1 MERMIRLFI
10 DSDLADDLDFDRME
24 NLATERTTPGL
35 IRSQADLLWKIHFRG
50 SERYLLLLIE
60 FQSET
65 YRYMSV
71 RILYYIAIAYHSL
84 VAARARRRKLAPG
97 GLLPPALA
105 VTIYN
110 GRERWTAPDEVFDLI
125 APTRGWLASQ
135 QPRLRHEVLDLRA
148 LGAQGPTEGNLVSWM
163 ASMELDSSA
172 ANISRVV
179 REVLAEYP
187 GPQHARLRE
196 AFREWILGAAKTW
209 GIEEKVL
216 EQVRSLKE
224 AGMIYAGVEE
234 LKERAHREGR
244 ATMACRQP
252 ALFTSGL
259 EAGRREAASALDS
272 KCYRNHEHLPAIT
285 SEVKIMD
292 APFSFNRSIRIGSRR
307 DRITGDSGALT
318 GRELLGRSGVVR
330 FLAKRLPDKRDGR
343 RIRHSQKRLARTLL
357 LLAGQG
363 RREHSDATELR
374 DDPALRLA
382 TGDRAGTAPLGKGG
396 RLPSQP
402 TLSRR
407 VAAWSAKEGVEV
419 LREGLQR
426 LAGWRL
432 KAMGG
437 WRRPK
442 KLVID
447 IDSLPV
453 EVHGEQPGSA
463 WNGYYHRRVY
473 HPIVAAVGETGDIL
487 DLRLR
492 EGQVHTAD
500 GGLEFVL
507 EVLERAERHL
517 CGKAAV
523 RFDAGYPGEPL
534 MAALEERGTHYVARV
549 RNNAVL
555 KRLALPAM
563 DAVVWDALSNGV
575 PAGEP
580 RTWVCE
586 SSYRAGSWS
595 RSRRVVQVVVERL
608 GELIPRCFWLLT
620 SMPSGEM
627 SGEDLLALY
636 RKRGKAEGHLGEL
649 MSVVAPAL
657 SSTSRRK
664 SHYRGKEIRKREKGV
679 DAFACNQV
687 RLLLAGFGYQIMHV
701 QRAVLERVTG
711 TGWSLRRLAERVLRT
726 PARFTVSGRRITMT
740 TGGASAHWRMLARGL
755 ATLHGPSG

>member
-1 MERMIRLFI
+1 M
-10 DSDLADDLDFDRME
+10 
-24 NLATERTTPGL
+24 
-35 IRSQADLLWKIHFRG
+35 
-50 SERYLLLLIE
+50 
-60 FQSET
+60 
-65 YRYMSV
+65 
-71 RILYYIAIAYHSL
+71 
-84 VAARARRRKLAPG
+84 
-97 GLLPPALA
+97 
-105 VTIYN
+105 
-110 GRERWTAPDEVFDLI
+110 
-125 APTRGWLASQ
+125 
-135 QPRLRHEVLDLRA
+135 
-148 LGAQGPTEGNLVSWM
+148 
-163 ASMELDSSA
+163 
-172 ANISRVV
+172 
-179 REVLAEYP
+179 
-187 GPQHARLRE
+187 
-196 AFREWILGAAKTW
+196 
-209 GIEEKVL
+209 
-216 EQVRSLKE
+216 
-224 AGMIYAGVEE
+224 
-234 LKERAHREGR
+234 
-244 ATMACRQP
+244 
-252 ALFTSGL
+252 
-259 EAGRREAASALDS
+259 
-272 KCYRNHEHLPAIT
+272 CYKYHEHLPTIT
-285 SEVKIMD
+285 PKVKIMD
-292 APFSFNRSIRIGSRR
+292 APFSFNRSIRIRSRR

-318 GRELLGRSGVVR
+318 GRELLGRSRVVR
-330 FLAKRLPDKRDGR
+330 FLAKRLPDMRDGR

-382 TGDRAGTAPLGKGG
+382 TSDRAGTAPMGKAG

-442 KLVID
+442 TLVID

-473 HPIVAAVGETGDIL
+473 HPIVAAAGETGDIL

-563 DAVVWDALSNGV
+563 DAVVWDALSNGA
-575 PAGEP
+575 PAGGEP

-595 RSRRVVQVVVERL
+595 RSRRVVQVVVERP

-627 SGEDLLALY
+627 SGDDLLALY
-636 RKRGKAEGHLGEL
+636 RRRGKAEGHLGEL

-711 TGWSLRRLAERVLRT
+711 TGWSLRRLAERVLHT

-755 ATLHGPSG
+755 ATLPGPSG

>member
-1 MERMIRLFI
+1 
-10 DSDLADDLDFDRME
+10 
-24 NLATERTTPGL
+24 
-35 IRSQADLLWKIHFRG
+35 
-50 SERYLLLLIE
+50 
-60 FQSET
+60 
-65 YRYMSV
+65 
-71 RILYYIAIAYHSL
+71 
-84 VAARARRRKLAPG
+84 
-97 GLLPPALA
+97 
-105 VTIYN
+105 
-110 GRERWTAPDEVFDLI
+110 
-125 APTRGWLASQ
+125 
-135 QPRLRHEVLDLRA
+135 
-148 LGAQGPTEGNLVSWM
+148 
-163 ASMELDSSA
+163 
-172 ANISRVV
+172 
-179 REVLAEYP
+179 
-187 GPQHARLRE
+187 
-196 AFREWILGAAKTW
+196 
-209 GIEEKVL
+209 
-216 EQVRSLKE
+216 
-224 AGMIYAGVEE
+224 
-234 LKERAHREGR
+234 
-244 ATMACRQP
+244 
-252 ALFTSGL
+252 
-259 EAGRREAASALDS
+259 
-272 KCYRNHEHLPAIT
+272 
-285 SEVKIMD
+285 MD
-292 APFSFNRSIRIGSRR
+292 APFSFNRSVRISSRR

-318 GRELLGRSGVVR
+318 GRELLRRSRVVR
-330 FLAKRLPDKRDGR
+330 FLAERLPDKRDGR
-343 RIRHSQKRLARTLL
+343 RIRHSQGRLARTLL

-363 RREHSDATELR
+363 RREHNDATALR

-382 TGDRAGTAPLGKGG
+382 TGDRAGTAPLDGGG

-437 WRRPK
+437 WRRPET
-442 KLVID
+442 LVID

-473 HPIVAAVGETGDIL
+473 HPIVAAAGETGDIL

-492 EGQVHTAD
+492 EGRVHTAD

-563 DAVVWDALSNGV
+563 DAVVRDALRNGA

-595 RSRRVVQVVVERL
+595 RSRRVVQVVVERP

-620 SMPSGEM
+620 SIPSEEM

-664 SHYRGKEIRKREKGV
+664 SHYRGEEIRKREKGV

-755 ATLHGPSG
+755 ATLHAGPSG

>member
-1 MERMIRLFI
+1 M
-10 DSDLADDLDFDRME
+10 
-24 NLATERTTPGL
+24 
-35 IRSQADLLWKIHFRG
+35 
-50 SERYLLLLIE
+50 
-60 FQSET
+60 
-65 YRYMSV
+65 V
-71 RILYYIAIAYHSL
+71 
-84 VAARARRRKLAPG
+84 VA
-97 GLLPPALA
+97 
-105 VTIYN
+105 
-110 GRERWTAPDEVFDLI
+110 
-125 APTRGWLASQ
+125 
-135 QPRLRHEVLDLRA
+135 
-148 LGAQGPTEGNLVSWM
+148 
-163 ASMELDSSA
+163 
-172 ANISRVV
+172 
-179 REVLAEYP
+179 
-187 GPQHARLRE
+187 
-196 AFREWILGAAKTW
+196 
-209 GIEEKVL
+209 
-216 EQVRSLKE
+216 
-224 AGMIYAGVEE
+224 
-234 LKERAHREGR
+234 
-244 ATMACRQP
+244 
-252 ALFTSGL
+252 
-259 EAGRREAASALDS
+259 
-272 KCYRNHEHLPAIT
+272 
-285 SEVKIMD
+285 
-292 APFSFNRSIRIGSRR
+292 
-307 DRITGDSGALT
+307 
-318 GRELLGRSGVVR
+318 R

-343 RIRHSQKRLARTLL
+343 RIRHSQRRLARTLL

-363 RREHSDATELR
+363 RREHSDATALR

-442 KLVID
+442 TLVID

-473 HPIVAAVGETGDIL
+473 HPIVAAAGETGDIL

-563 DAVVWDALSNGV
+563 DAVVWDALSNGA

-595 RSRRVVQVVVERL
+595 RSRRVVQVVVERP

-687 RLLLAGFGYQIMHV
+687 RLLLAGFGWGWGCDVGGQRSRSGGKEPSGGVFGAAGDAIDGLKGRSLV
-701 QRAVLERVTG
+701 QGCTGPVSAGWRRSGAAGAYPGNRAWTRANAAAEGCAESMATLT
-711 TGWSLRRLAERVLRT
+711 RRTE
-726 PARFTVSGRRITMT
+726 TMT
-740 TGGASAHWRMLARGL
+740 RAPILRSLSRSVPAVARASRV
-755 ATLHGPSG
+755 P

>member
-1 MERMIRLFI
+1 
-10 DSDLADDLDFDRME
+10 
-24 NLATERTTPGL
+24 
-35 IRSQADLLWKIHFRG
+35 
-50 SERYLLLLIE
+50 
-60 FQSET
+60 
-65 YRYMSV
+65 
-71 RILYYIAIAYHSL
+71 
-84 VAARARRRKLAPG
+84 
-97 GLLPPALA
+97 
-105 VTIYN
+105 
-110 GRERWTAPDEVFDLI
+110 
-125 APTRGWLASQ
+125 
-135 QPRLRHEVLDLRA
+135 
-148 LGAQGPTEGNLVSWM
+148 
-163 ASMELDSSA
+163 
-172 ANISRVV
+172 
-179 REVLAEYP
+179 
-187 GPQHARLRE
+187 
-196 AFREWILGAAKTW
+196 
-209 GIEEKVL
+209 
-216 EQVRSLKE
+216 
-224 AGMIYAGVEE
+224 
-234 LKERAHREGR
+234 
-244 ATMACRQP
+244 
-252 ALFTSGL
+252 
-259 EAGRREAASALDS
+259 
-272 KCYRNHEHLPAIT
+272 
-285 SEVKIMD
+285 MD
-292 APFSFNRSIRIGSRR
+292 AAFSFNRSVRIGSRR

-318 GRELLGRSGVVR
+318 GRELLRRSRVVR
-330 FLAKRLPDKRDGR
+330 FLAKGLPDKRDGR
-343 RIRHSQKRLARTLL
+343 RIRHSQRRLARTLL

-382 TGDRAGTAPLGKGG
+382 TGDRAGTAPLGKAG

-437 WRRPK
+437 WWRPK

-473 HPIVAAVGETGDIL
+473 HPIVASAGETGDIL

-563 DAVVWDALSNGV
+563 DTVVWDALSNGT

-595 RSRRVVQVVVERL
+595 RSRRVVQVVVERP

-755 ATLHGPSG
+755 ADLLLAGSQHTLVATTRQPAGKAAQQVSRGTVRRACFSTATPRFMAAWRPPYSSRMPLDRSSAGLGPRHGGLVG